1 MKWLYLSLDL
11 AALAGP
17 LALSFDRRVAFYRNY
32 RWLFPAIL
40 GMMLVFVPG
49 DMAFVAARIWGFDS
63 RYVTGIAL
71 GNLPIEEWLFFP
83 VVSYACLFIY
93 ECLRYYVPKN
103 PLERWHRPLLLGMAA
118 VGVALAL
125 SHPTRLYTSL
135 KVGTASLA
143 ILAVLYWLRPN
154 YLARFLLTYLIS
166 WVPFLLMNGILT
178 GAFIDGQ
185 VVWYSPEHIL
195 GLRIG
200 TIPVEDS
207 YYNLA
212 MLLMTTVIYEALR
225 QRACQRGVAGNEI
238 T

>member
-1 MKWLYLSLDL
+1 MKWLYLALDS
-11 AALAGP
+11 ATLAGP

-32 RWLFPAIL
+32 RHLVPAIFA
-40 GMMLVFVPG
+40 MMLVFVPW
-49 DMAFVAARIWGFDS
+49 DMVFVAAGIWGFDA
-63 RYVTGIAL
+63 RYVSGVSL

-93 ECLRYYVPKN
+93 ECLRYYVPNN
-103 PLERWHRPLLLGMAA
+103 PIERWHRSILLGLSLVGLLMA
-118 VGVALAL
+118 VT
-125 SHPTRLYTSL
+125 HPRHLYTSL

-143 ILAVLYWLRPN
+143 MLVVLYLLRPN

-185 VVWYSPEHIL
+185 VVWYSPAQIL

-200 TIPVEDS
+200 TIPVEDA
-207 YYNLA
+207 YYSLM
-212 MLLMTTVIYEALR
+212 MLLLTTGTYEALR
-225 QRACQRGVAGNEI
+225 CRFERRSSPK
-238 T
+238 